1 MDGKT
6 VFLTGGTGFVGM
18 NIAQRML
25 AEGWDVILY
34 ARKAPDASFLE
45 ELKQLAGRL
54 IFEAGDVRDQDR
66 MEAILEKYQ
75 VDDFVHGAAI
85 TPDYE
90 MERNHPAV
98 ILDVNCMG
106 LLHGM
111 LAAANKGIRRF
122 LYLGSIS
129 AYGSTAF
136 QEGVLEEGVSAG
148 NPHSLYELSKFTGE
162 RLVLRIKELYSMNA
176 YVVRIGDVYG
186 PWERYTGVRG
196 HMSLIYQTTAAA
208 MRGESVI
215 LPRPCLQDWV
225 SGPDI
230 AGEVLAVLQA
240 KKLNY
245 DIYPFCSGER
255 WSLLDWCRLLKG
267 RYPEFS
273 YELAEKPQEASI
285 QVNQSRDNAPMQ
297 MDRLFKD
304 TGYAPMQKDAE
315 SAFAC
320 YMKWLEEHPGF
331 LK

>member
-1 MDGKT
+1 M
-6 VFLTGGTGFVGM
+6 
-18 NIAQRML
+18 
-25 AEGWDVILY
+25 
-34 ARKAPDASFLE
+34 E

-162 RLVLRIKELYSMNA
+162 TVS
-176 YVVRIGDVYG
+176 
-186 PWERYTGVRG
+186 YT
-196 HMSLIYQTTAAA
+196 HLTLPTTH
-208 MRGESVI
+208 
-215 LPRPCLQDWV
+215 
-225 SGPDI
+225 
-230 AGEVLAVLQA
+230 
-240 KKLNY
+240 
-245 DIYPFCSGER
+245 
-255 WSLLDWCRLLKG
+255 
-267 RYPEFS
+267 
-273 YELAEKPQEASI
+273 
-285 QVNQSRDNAPMQ
+285 QV
-297 MDRLFKD
+297 
-304 TGYAPMQKDAE
+304 
-315 SAFAC
+315 
-320 YMKWLEEHPGF
+320 
-331 LK
+331 